1 MTKLH
6 RRQPGLTCSACEP
19 FTKHHERIQKFRERC
34 SLKHLYKNKLDKA
47 CFAHDTTYSDSKDS
61 AKRIVSV
68 KILKDKDHKIG
79 YQRGLASMVNNVFEN
94 N

>member
-1 MTKLH
+1 MPKLH
-6 RRQPGLTCSACEP
+6 RRQPEFTCSARGP
-19 FTKHHERIQKFRERC
+19 FTKHHERVQEFRERC

>member
-1 MTKLH
+1 MPKLH
-6 RRQPGLTCSACEP
+6 RRQPEFTCSARGP
-19 FTKHHERIQKFRERC
+19 FTKHHERVQEFRERC

-47 CFAHDTTYSDSKDS
+47 CFAHDTTYSDSTDS

-79 YQRGLASMVNNVFEN
+79 YQRGLASMVNNVFEKN
-94 N
+94 